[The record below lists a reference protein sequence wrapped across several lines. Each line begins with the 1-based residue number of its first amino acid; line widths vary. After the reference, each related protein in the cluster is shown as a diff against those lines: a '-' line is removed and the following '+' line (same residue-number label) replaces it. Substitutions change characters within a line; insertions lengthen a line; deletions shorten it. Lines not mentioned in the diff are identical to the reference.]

1 MQTVNYSL
9 ASLVGGEIQIVSND
23 EGYVR
28 RALHQNISLEEYEFL
43 LKRIRYIGVSDRF
56 RDVIDLFKV
65 PEGETPAGFKIEYNM
80 KENQILEIDLVR
92 NISYDKNGLKRPTK
106 FIYSAD
112 TANPYEVEPIK
123 HLIGNLTCN
132 PGIIYDLFINNPQAN
147 VGHKFKTRNE
157 VMSEIA
163 DILGPGCDISV
174 EVNNPFA
181 DFEQILEVAEEFRE
195 MFSDYR
201 MVLKIPHTGPV
212 NADNVGEL
220 LAGDKKLSTRWNQA
234 ATKDYLYG
242 HNLALKMKEHGFR
255 VNYTLMFEPWQTGMA
270 LQAKPYFINSF
281 VRQRFGVTTYINGLL
296 NAYQTT
302 YDDRFLQALRSFM
315 IEWDF
320 LSKND
325 QDVDLRLV
333 EKVARETVEY
343 RKINER
349 EGFDGMDGVRH
360 NLRMLRN
367 SNLEDT
373 RLIICSIEGSR
384 MYPELD
390 KLMTEDEFK
399 DMTDRIVITTEP
411 SYLAQN
417 TSAPQIITYQRRFMN
432 AANGEK

>member
-92 NISYDKNGLKRPTK
+92 NISYDKNGLRRPTK

-163 DILGPGCDISV
+163 NILGPGCDISV

-181 DFEQILEVAEEFRE
+181 DFEQILEEAEEFRE

-212 NADNVGEL
+212 NAGNVNEL
-220 LAGDKKLSTRWNQA
+220 LVGDKKLSTRWNQA

-325 QDVDLRLV
+325 QDADLRLV
-333 EKVARETVEY
+333 EKMARETVEY
-343 RKINER
+343 RKINEH

-390 KLMTEDEFK
+390 KLMTEDEFQ

>member
-92 NISYDKNGLKRPTK
+92 NISYDKNGLRRPTK

-163 DILGPGCDISV
+163 NILGPGCDISV

-181 DFEQILEVAEEFRE
+181 DFEQILEEAEEFRE

-212 NADNVGEL
+212 NADNVSEL

-325 QDVDLRLV
+325 QDADLRLV
-333 EKVARETVEY
+333 EKMARETVEY
-343 RKINER
+343 RKINEH

-399 DMTDRIVITTEP
+399 YMTDRIVITTEP

>member
-92 NISYDKNGLKRPTK
+92 DISYDKNGLKRPTK

-112 TANPYEVEPIK
+112 TANPYEVEPNK

-174 EVNNPFA
+174 
-181 DFEQILEVAEEFRE
+181 
-195 MFSDYR
+195 
-201 MVLKIPHTGPV
+201 
-212 NADNVGEL
+212 
-220 LAGDKKLSTRWNQA
+220 
-234 ATKDYLYG
+234 
-242 HNLALKMKEHGFR
+242 
-255 VNYTLMFEPWQTGMA
+255 
-270 LQAKPYFINSF
+270 
-281 VRQRFGVTTYINGLL
+281 
-296 NAYQTT
+296 
-302 YDDRFLQALRSFM
+302 
-315 IEWDF
+315 
-320 LSKND
+320 
-325 QDVDLRLV
+325 
-333 EKVARETVEY
+333 
-343 RKINER
+343 
-349 EGFDGMDGVRH
+349 
-360 NLRMLRN
+360 
-367 SNLEDT
+367 
-373 RLIICSIEGSR
+373 
-384 MYPELD
+384 
-390 KLMTEDEFK
+390 
-399 DMTDRIVITTEP
+399 
-411 SYLAQN
+411 
-417 TSAPQIITYQRRFMN
+417 
-432 AANGEK
+432 

>member
-132 PGIIYDLFINNPQAN
+132 PGIIYDLFINNAQAN

-181 DFEQILEVAEEFRE
+181 DFEQILEEAEEFRE

-333 EKVARETVEY
+333 ENVARETVEN
-343 RKINER
+343 RKIIER
-349 EGFDGMDGVRH
+349 DGFDGMDGVRH
-360 NLRMLRN
+360 YLRMLRN

>member
-9 ASLVGGEIQIVSND
+9 ASLVGGEIQIVTND

-92 NISYDKNGLKRPTK
+92 NISYDKNGLRRPTK

-163 DILGPGCDISV
+163 NILGPGCDISV

-181 DFEQILEVAEEFRE
+181 DFEQILEEAEEFRE

-212 NADNVGEL
+212 NADNVSEL

-325 QDVDLRLV
+325 QDADLRLV
-333 EKVARETVEY
+333 EKMARETVEY
-343 RKINER
+343 RKINEH

>member
-181 DFEQILEVAEEFRE
+181 DFEQILEEAEEFRE

-343 RKINER
+343 RKINEH

>member
-92 NISYDKNGLKRPTK
+92 NISYDKNGLRRPTK

-163 DILGPGCDISV
+163 NILGPGCDISV

-181 DFEQILEVAEEFRE
+181 DFEQILEEAEEFRE

-212 NADNVGEL
+212 NADNVSEL

-343 RKINER
+343 RKINEH